1 VEAVVEIT
9 TLTHQEPA
17 VQEAEAPEEIL
28 PLLELQ
34 TPVAVAVA
42 AWQLVHK
49 QTVEPVVLAL
59 Q

>member
-9 TLTHQEPA
+9 TLTHPEPA

-34 TPVAVAVA
+34 TPVAEEVVVLGCT
-42 AWQLVHK
+42 QLR
-49 QTVEPVVLAL
+49 QQVEPEVPVL
-59 Q
+59 